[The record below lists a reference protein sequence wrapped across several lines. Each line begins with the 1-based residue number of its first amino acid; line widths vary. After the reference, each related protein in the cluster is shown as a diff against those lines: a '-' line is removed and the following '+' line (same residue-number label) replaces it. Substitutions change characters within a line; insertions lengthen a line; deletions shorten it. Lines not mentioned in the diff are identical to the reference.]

1 MPSVFMKEVCLEQ
14 VDGATTKVVERGL
27 PFDRFTTARP
37 PVLGVVRVATP
48 VAETSCRY
56 RAFSRRTAQ
65 AGSRGRPVRVPPPLP
80 RADARHDE
88 SEEAMHGLRRPD

>member
-48 VAETSCRY
+48 VAGTSCCY

-65 AGSRGRPVRVPPPLP
+65 AGSRGPPPLP